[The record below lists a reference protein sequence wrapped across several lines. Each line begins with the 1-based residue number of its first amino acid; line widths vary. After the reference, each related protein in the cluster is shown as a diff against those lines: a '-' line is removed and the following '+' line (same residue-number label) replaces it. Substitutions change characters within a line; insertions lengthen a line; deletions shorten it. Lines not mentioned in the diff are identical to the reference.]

1 MSDVIYGQPNILT
14 YYDAQRRQSNLK
26 SGRSARGGGGTFLG
40 IYDEPPL
47 LQKPMYMYELVTFVN
62 SMIDSDFRAARNF
75 PAPFTVITCHVSYI
89 APFNKY
95 L

>member
-1 MSDVIYGQPNILT
+1 MSDVIYGRPNILT

-47 LQKPMYMYELVTFVN
+47 LQKPMYIIENLE
-62 SMIDSDFRAARNF
+62 
-75 PAPFTVITCHVSYI
+75 P
-89 APFNKY
+89 
-95 L
+95 